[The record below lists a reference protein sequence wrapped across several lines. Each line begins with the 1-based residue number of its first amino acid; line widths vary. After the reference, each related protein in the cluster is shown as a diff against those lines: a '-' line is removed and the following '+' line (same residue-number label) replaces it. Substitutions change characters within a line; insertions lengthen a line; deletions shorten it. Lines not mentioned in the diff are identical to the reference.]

1 MSERFLP
8 FTHVLTKWLIGM
20 PLRFLFFRVEVV
32 GLDNIPKTGGAIV
45 VANHLSNLDPGL
57 IGTTV
62 KRRIRFMAKQ
72 ELFVPGLSTLLR
84 LHGDFPVRR
93 LERDTAAVRKA
104 QSVVLEGDLLAM
116 FPEGTR
122 SKTGSMNR
130 AHPGSALIAL
140 RTGVPIVPAGLT
152 GTEKVQNLQTII
164 FRRPRAK
171 VVYGKPFYL
180 ERPERLRSADVEKA
194 TTAIMKKVAELL
206 PESYRGVYG
215 DLDGPVEGE
224 PPLHTAATAAAP
236 EE

>member
-20 PLRFLFFRVEVV
+20 PLRYLFFRAEVV
-32 GLDNIPKTGGAIV
+32 GLDNIPSSGGAIV
-45 VANHLSNLDPGL
+45 VSNHLSNLDPGL

-72 ELFVPGLSTLLR
+72 ELFVPGLGTLLR

-104 QSVVLEGDLLAM
+104 TKIVLDGDLLGM

-122 SKTGSMNR
+122 SKTGSMNQ
-130 AHPGSALIAL
+130 AHPGTALIAL
-140 RTGVPIVPAGLT
+140 RTGVPVVPAAIT
-152 GTEKVQNLQTII
+152 GTEKVQNLQTIL
-164 FRRPRAK
+164 FRRPRAR

-180 ERPERLRSADVEKA
+180 ERPERLRSADVEDA
-194 TTAIMKKVAELL
+194 TNTIMERVAELL

-215 DLDGPVEGE
+215 KDKPLAANRPLD
-224 PPLHTAATAAAP
+224 TAATSATP
-236 EE
+236 KD